1 MDTKL
6 THINSDLDSKTDEH
20 RELEQRI
27 AIRTKEL
34 EDLNKQL
41 QEEIFVRCDT
51 ELALRQSKKKY
62 RQLIEIAQQGIIVLD
77 KNGNIIFVNPYMAEM
92 LGYHYEEMRHKHI
105 FCFMTAE
112 YQIVV
117 EEKLKN
123 RRRGMKE
130 IYDFVFQHRDGSFI
144 HVSIGAVPIFDD
156 KGNYN
161 GALSCIVNITKR
173 KKAEIALRQSEQ
185 KFRTLIESMGD
196 ALFLCD
202 FSGKLV
208 EVNQHACQSLD
219 YNKYELMLLT
229 LPDIDISLSREK
241 FLKITQQLRVG
252 LTITDEGIHRQKNGS
267 IFPVEVRFTLIE
279 YDNKRL
285 IMSISR
291 DISERKATEAALEES
306 ERRYRTLA
314 SLSPV
319 GISHA
324 DEYGRLLYVNERWCK
339 IAGITAKEACG
350 EGWFQAIHPDDR
362 TRVYDTWNFAVK
374 NHIAFK
380 AEYRF
385 LHLDGTIVWALG
397 ESMAE
402 YNDYGEIIGFVIT
415 TTDITKH
422 REAEEQIQQHRID
435 LAHVSRI
442 NTIGEMASG
451 IAHELNQPLTSIVN
465 YIGGCLERMQKI
477 DLPKEI
483 VDAMRRAATQAERAG
498 EIIHR
503 LKDFLQKGK
512 LTKTT
517 IDINQTIIECMSLL
531 DHEISKAAVDL
542 KMQLFSEPIFLQAS
556 KIHFEQVILNVVLN
570 AIEAMTEAHSTNRLL
585 LIRTEKTQENRVLI
599 KIRDTGP
606 GISTLTIKQIFD
618 PFFTT
623 KEMGMG
629 MGLSISRSIIEAH
642 NGHII
647 AQSSHDGVE
656 FLIALPLSEENT
668 DE

>member
-1 MDTKL
+1 MDDTLKQPNL
-6 THINSDLDSKTDEH
+6 NSDSKTE
-20 RELEQRI
+20 ELE
-27 AIRTKEL
+27 L
-34 EDLNKQL
+34 LNKQL
-41 QEEIFVRCDT
+41 QEEIIIRRET
-51 ELALRQSKKKY
+51 EHALRQSKKKY
-62 RQLIEIAQQGIIVLD
+62 RQLIEIAQQGIAVLD
-77 KNGNIIFVNPYMAEM
+77 KNGNIVFVNPYLAEM
-92 LGYHYEEMRHKHI
+92 LGYHYEEMRYKHI

-112 YQIVV
+112 YQIIS

-123 RRRGMKE
+123 RRQGIKE
-130 IYDFVFQHRDGSFI
+130 IYDFVFQHRDGSPVY
-144 HVSIGAVPIFDD
+144 VSVGGVPIFDD
-156 KGNYN
+156 DGVYN
-161 GALSCIVNITKR
+161 GALSCIVDITKR

-196 ALFLCD
+196 ALFLSD

-208 EVNQHACQSLD
+208 EVNQHACQSLGF
-219 YNKYELMLLT
+219 NKYELMLLS
-229 LPDIDISLSREK
+229 LPEIDISLTQEK
-241 FLKITQQLRVG
+241 FQKITQQLRVG
-252 LTITDEGIHRQKNGS
+252 LTITDEGIHRQKNGVT
-267 IFPVEVRFTLIE
+267 FPVEVRFTLIE

-285 IMSISR
+285 IMSIAR

-324 DEYGRLLYVNERWCK
+324 DEYGRILYVNERWCK
-339 IAGITAKEACG
+339 IAGITAKEAYG

-362 TRVYDTWNFAVK
+362 ARVHNQWHFAVK

-385 LHLDGTIVWALG
+385 LHLDGTIIWALG

-402 YNDYGEIIGFVIT
+402 YNEYGEIIGFVST

-422 REAEEQIQQHRID
+422 RETEEQLQQHRLDI
-435 LAHVSRI
+435 AHFSRI
-442 NTIGEMASG
+442 NTMGEMASG

-465 YIGGCLERMQKI
+465 YIGGCLERLQKI

-483 VDAMRRAATQAERAG
+483 IDAMRRAATQAERAG

-512 LTKTT
+512 LTKTK
-517 IDINQTIIECMSLL
+517 IDINQTILEAMSLL
-531 DHEISKAAVDL
+531 DYEISKASVDVVMNL
-542 KMQLFSEPIFLQAS
+542 SSEPIYLQAS

-570 AIEAMTEAHSTNRLL
+570 AIEAMVEANSKKRLL
-585 LIRTEKTQENRVLI
+585 SITTEKNTENRVII
-599 KIRDTGP
+599 KIRNTGP
-606 GISTLTIKQIFD
+606 GMSALVIKQIFN

-647 AQSSHDGVE
+647 AQSFDDGVE
-656 FLIALPLSEENT
+656 FLIALPLLEENS
-668 DE
+668 DES